1 MKLSKGS
8 ILLIGSA
15 LVFASG
21 AFAGDANKGKLHLQ
35 DKTIVDGKPLNPG
48 NYTVEWT
55 GSGPT
60 VEVTFLEGKQA
71 VATFPAHLT
80 EQTTR
85 NHDDA
90 YGSRTGIGWFEEAHG
105 HLHQWKADCPGTGTE
120 SSQPADRHVRLK
132 VRTKERAPISFR
144 AGPGRN
150 GHWFCEFLVTSR
162 AARRTCGV
170 CRRALSHSLAVPC
183 RSRRPAPTVA
193 EWQQLRRQNNCWD
206 KPPPLSLSGCR

>member
-60 VEVTFLEGKQA
+60 VEVTLLEGKQV

-85 NHDDA
+85 NQDDA
-90 YGSRTGIGWFEEAHG
+90 YGSA
-105 HLHQWKADCPGTGTE
+105 PE
-120 SSQPADRHVRLK
+120 SD
-132 VRTKERAPISFR
+132 
-144 AGPGRN
+144 G
-150 GHWFCEFLVTSR
+150 
-162 AARRTCGV
+162 
-170 CRRALSHSLAVPC
+170 
-183 RSRRPAPTVA
+183 SRRLTVIYISGKRTA
-193 EWQQLRRQNNCWD
+193 LELEQNQASQQTGMSD
-206 KPPPLSLSGCR
+206 SK

>member
-15 LVFASG
+15 LVFSSG

-55 GSGPT
+55 GTGPT
-60 VEVTFLEGKQA
+60 VEVTLLEGKQT

-80 EQTTR
+80 EQSTR

-90 YGSRTGIGWFEEAHG
+90 YGSAS
-105 HLHQWKADCPGTGTE
+105 E
-120 SSQPADRHVRLK
+120 SD
-132 VRTKERAPISFR
+132 
-144 AGPGRN
+144 G
-150 GHWFCEFLVTSR
+150 
-162 AARRTCGV
+162 
-170 CRRALSHSLAVPC
+170 
-183 RSRRPAPTVA
+183 SRRLTVIYISGKRTA
-193 EWQQLRRQNNCWD
+193 LELEQNQASQQTGMSD
-206 KPPPLSLSGCR
+206 SK